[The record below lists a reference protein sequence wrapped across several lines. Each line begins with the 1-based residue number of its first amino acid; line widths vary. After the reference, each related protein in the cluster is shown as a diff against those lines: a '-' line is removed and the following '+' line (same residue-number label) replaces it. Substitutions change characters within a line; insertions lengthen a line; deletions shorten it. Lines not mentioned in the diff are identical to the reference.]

1 MAESWRMPKTRVGVF
16 VCHCGNN
23 IGGVVRVPEVVE
35 YARTLS
41 NVVWAEDNLYTCSE
55 EGLSSIREQI
65 AARGLN
71 RVVVASCT
79 PRTHEPLFRGACE
92 EAGLNRYLFEFVNIR
107 EHCSWIHMHDPAGA
121 TEKAKELVRM
131 GVAKACYLEPQEEF
145 ESEVFPAALVIG
157 GGVSGM
163 TAALGLANQGIQ
175 VHLVEKEKELG
186 GLIREVRTLFPSEQE
201 THELLGPLVEKVR
214 SHSRIAVHLG
224 SEVDSVEGFIGDFNV
239 TVASNGDAGSFKVGT
254 VTVATGAEEL
264 QPFGLYRYSE
274 LPNVVT
280 QLEFEQ
286 RFKAVGDAPQ
296 SVVMINCVGA
306 RIPERTYCGRF
317 CCTTAIKNAIW
328 LKEQNSESR
337 VFVLHRDVMAYGVE
351 IEKSY
356 RRAMEL
362 GVRFVRYDVEEP
374 PQVLGKNR
382 AESVRVQHQLIG
394 KEMSLPADL
403 VVLTTPLVAREDN
416 ERLSKM
422 LKVPLGSEGF
432 FLEAHLK
439 LRPIEFSTDG
449 VYVCGSARYPS
460 NIPESVSQAYA
471 TAAKA
476 AIPIRAGFVRVEAI
490 TAVCD
495 ERTCSACGNCVE
507 VCPFGAIE
515 LQEGRFGRT
524 VHVNPAQCKGCGCCV
539 AACPSGA
546 MQQRGFDDRQL
557 LGMIGA
563 LAEEMTSGVGG

>member
-1 MAESWRMPKTRVGVF
+1 MPKTRVGVF

-35 YARTLS
+35 YARALP
-41 NVVWAEDNLYTCSE
+41 NVVYAEDNLYTCSE
-55 EGLSSIREQI
+55 EGLSSIRENI
-65 AARGLN
+65 AEQGLN

-79 PRTHEPLFRGACE
+79 PRTHEPLFKSACE
-92 EAGLNRYLFEFVNIR
+92 EAGLNPYLFEFVNIR
-107 EHCSWIHMHDPAGA
+107 EHCSWVHMHDPAGA
-121 TEKAKELVRM
+121 TDKAKELVRM

-145 ESEVFPAALVIG
+145 ESAVTPAALVIG

-163 TAALGLANQGIQ
+163 TAALALANQGVE
-175 VHLVEKEKELG
+175 VHLVERAPGLG
-186 GLIREVRTLFPSEQE
+186 GLVRRVKTLFPTEQPTE
-201 THELLGPLVEKVR
+201 EVLDPLIAEV
-214 SHSRIAVHLG
+214 SGHSRIALHLD
-224 SEVDSVEGFIGDFNV
+224 SEVESVAGFIGDFEV
-239 TVASNGDAGSFKVGT
+239 SVRRDSELQELKVGT
-254 VTVATGAEEL
+254 VVVATGAEEFS
-264 QPFGLYRYSE
+264 PAGFYRYSE

-280 QLEFEQ
+280 QLEFEEK
-286 RFKAVGDAPQ
+286 FKKENDVPQ

-306 RIPERTYCGRF
+306 RIPDRSYCGRF

-328 LKEQNSESR
+328 LKERSPDTS
-337 VFVLHRDVMAYGVE
+337 VYVLHRDVMAYGVD
-351 IEKSY
+351 IENFY

-362 GVRFVRYDVEEP
+362 GVRFVRYDLDSP
-374 PQVLGKNR
+374 PEIAGEGR
-382 AESVRVQHQLIG
+382 AEAVRVQHQLMG
-394 KEMSLPADL
+394 REVVLPADL
-403 VVLTTPLVAREDN
+403 VVLTTPLVPREDN
-416 ERLSKM
+416 EKLAKL

-439 LRPIEFSTDG
+439 LRPIEFATDG

-476 AIPIRAGFVRVEAI
+476 AIPIRAGLVRVAAI

-495 ERTCSACGNCVE
+495 ERSCSGCGNCVE

-515 LQEGRFGRT
+515 LREGKWGT
-524 VHVNPAQCKGCGCCV
+524 SAYVSTAQCKGCGNCV

-546 MQQRGFDDRQL
+546 MEQRGFNDRQL
-557 LGMIGA
+557 LCMIDT
-563 LAEEMTSGVGG
+563 LAEEIVDGAAAR

>member
-1 MAESWRMPKTRVGVF
+1 MPKTRVGVF